1 VTIVH
6 RSSRDRTSVLHRQ
19 SRAASVLAA
28 AVAFAVLSVA
38 VAPAPAAVPQTIAF
52 QGFLTDDAAQPLQGT
67 VSLDVAIYA
76 AASGG
81 AALWSETHAAVPVSQ
96 GVFAVVLGSVTPFGA
111 VVARTSPRFLGI
123 RVNSA
128 SELPRTELRAAP
140 FALRAQAADS
150 VTAGIDLKRGSVS
163 VLKTEVNVFGETNL
177 FWRSEANERVVQLG
191 PGPFGDGELIL
202 ESGSGSVNIYS
213 DFNGAPVLG
222 LYGSTFAEID
232 LTATGDATVSLPVGS
247 LNAAE
252 LANEPGLAAANNTG
266 VVALTA
272 TVASVL
278 SRTITPPG
286 GGYVLALGQ
295 CVARINHTNGTG
307 TSGAVGLSDD
317 GVAFGTAQD
326 VNLQISANAGSGS
339 YSLPAHLNGVFP
351 ATAGVP
357 LTIHLVGSEASG
369 VIDIEDVSITL
380 LYVPTSYG
388 TVSPTLLAT
397 DNGEK
402 GAAQGTQSAAVIADE
417 IAASRHAN
425 DGRIAAE
432 TAAQFAAHAARL
444 AELEARMELI
454 GSQER

>member
-1 VTIVH
+1 MI
-6 RSSRDRTSVLHRQ
+6 RPCRTLNLLS
-19 SRAASVLAA
+19 LAILTA
-28 AVAFAVLSVA
+28 ILAVS
-38 VAPAPAAVPQTIAF
+38 APAPAAVPQTIAF

-369 VIDIEDVSITL
+369 VIDIEDTSLTL
-380 LYVPTSYG
+380 LYVPTAYG
-388 TVSPTLLAT
+388 SVSQTLLAAS
-397 DNGEK
+397 DGEDLPAR
-402 GAAQGTQSAAVIADE
+402 GAQTPGELLAE
-417 IAASRHAN
+417 KLASQEAN
-425 DGRIAAE
+425 
-432 TAAQFAAHAARL
+432 TARL
-444 AELEARMELI
+444 EQELATMRSEYAERLANIEDRLEQAGGQR
-454 GSQER
+454 

>member
-1 VTIVH
+1 M
-6 RSSRDRTSVLHRQ
+6 
-19 SRAASVLAA
+19 
-28 AVAFAVLSVA
+28 
-38 VAPAPAAVPQTIAF
+38 
-52 QGFLTDDAAQPLQGT
+52 
-67 VSLDVAIYA
+67 
-76 AASGG
+76 
-81 AALWSETHAAVPVSQ
+81 
-96 GVFAVVLGSVTPFGA
+96 
-111 VVARTSPRFLGI
+111 
-123 RVNSA
+123 
-128 SELPRTELRAAP
+128 
-140 FALRAQAADS
+140 
-150 VTAGIDLKRGSVS
+150 
-163 VLKTEVNVFGETNL
+163 
-177 FWRSEANERVVQLG
+177 
-191 PGPFGDGELIL
+191 
-202 ESGSGSVNIYS
+202 
-213 DFNGAPVLG
+213 
-222 LYGSTFAEID
+222 
-232 LTATGDATVSLPVGS
+232 
-247 LNAAE
+247 
-252 LANEPGLAAANNTG
+252 
-266 VVALTA
+266 ALTA